1 MATPFRR
8 PYVSWRVVS
17 SIGELRGCT
26 ISGTRQHAGQA
37 IAPIPRSSG
46 DGPVEIQRP
55 PISVFS
61 RSISLYKGK
70 ISPLL
75 DQDTVYGHP
84 KVPFYGSVAKT
95 LKFFYQA
102 FLFRF
107 LGFCLGRRLTMRHA
121 AVVLLGNAS
130 TGGVQ
135 DSYLSSLVL
144 SWFLIAFLCS
154 HGVCPLFI
162 RCSPFVRPSF
172 VRCSRSVRKA
182 VRTVPNST
190 PN

>member
-61 RSISLYKGK
+61 RSISLYNTCCTSLPTRRKARAKDTQHHKILGSRIKG
-70 ISPLL
+70 SPI
-75 DQDTVYGHP
+75 P
-84 KVPFYGSVAKT
+84 PVA
-95 LKFFYQA
+95 
-102 FLFRF
+102 
-107 LGFCLGRRLTMRHA
+107 
-121 AVVLLGNAS
+121 
-130 TGGVQ
+130 
-135 DSYLSSLVL
+135 SSLVL
-144 SWFLIAFLCS
+144 KIQIRAPPDQSDFPVLSRVKPDRCADCWYRETRALTTDPCLISAKFHNNCTEHQL
-154 HGVCPLFI
+154 
-162 RCSPFVRPSF
+162 
-172 VRCSRSVRKA
+172 
-182 VRTVPNST
+182 
-190 PN
+190 